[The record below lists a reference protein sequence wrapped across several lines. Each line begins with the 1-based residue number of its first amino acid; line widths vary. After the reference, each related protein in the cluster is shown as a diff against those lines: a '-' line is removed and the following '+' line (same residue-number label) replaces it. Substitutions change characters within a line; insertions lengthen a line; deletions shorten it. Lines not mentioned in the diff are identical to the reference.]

1 MHKNFYIT
9 ENGICNRTGVA
20 YRMYT
25 DGKIT
30 NIHIMGKVIARDII
44 EIWRNVPIMRNNHND
59 VTILK
64 ELKLQF
70 SDLEETDEFWLLMM
84 SLSYD
89 FGYMRGR
96 KAMRDERR
104 RKDNAILK

>member
-1 MHKNFYIT
+1 MHDKFCFVGMEKRI
-9 ENGICNRTGVA
+9 RTGAA
-20 YRMYT
+20 YRMYI

-44 EIWRNVPIMRNNHND
+44 EIWRNIPTMRNNLND

-96 KAMRDERR
+96 KSMRDVLRGR
-104 RKDNAILK
+104 GKKIVK